1 VIATTASPLPT
12 LLGDGGLYVDPAK
25 PEDLERALARVLGS
39 DSLRRR
45 MRQAGPAASRRL
57 TWDAAARQMISLM
70 HKVVAQ

>member
-1 VIATTASPLPT
+1 MIATTASPLPT

-45 MRQAGPAASRRL
+45 MRQPGLAASRRL